1 MGGSSSVPNA
11 PVSAEI
17 DVDQVKRLS
26 HTQNFDVPEFI
37 ITRRDTTFPLTLR
50 TRSKIT
56 VQSVTL
62 DYEEGKQ
69 VQLEVVDTDTKVYAT
84 IIRVRYIVDFC
95 MQTIKV
101 TQTIGG
107 MINFAQNQKEVYII
121 GVMQCVNF
129 F

>member
-1 MGGSSSVPNA
+1 MGSGSSKPESNT

-26 HTQNFDVPEFI
+26 HTQSFDVPEFL
-37 ITRRDTTFPLTLR
+37 ITRRDTTFPITLR

-69 VQLEVVDTDTKVYAT
+69 VQLEVVGTDAKVYAT
-84 IIRVRYIVDFC
+84 VIRVRYMYSECTILCLC
-95 MQTIKV
+95 MYNVHARI
-101 TQTIGG
+101 
-107 MINFAQNQKEVYII
+107 
-121 GVMQCVNF
+121 QCRL
-129 F
+129 